1 MESASASVLFKG
13 GEWGGGGGDREREG
27 GGGRK
32 RKTNE
37 NDLSSVRAHYAS
49 YIHTTKEE
57 RSW

>member
-1 MESASASVLFKG
+1 M
-13 GEWGGGGGDREREG
+13 G

-37 NDLSSVRAHYAS
+37 NDLLSSVRAHYAS